1 MPDEEPNTELAL
13 QFAHVLRERWLREM
27 DSFRRTA
34 EALGLRPAEKDLE
47 LADRHR
53 AFPIDPITTTYW
65 TLYDARRYDKR
76 QEVSNDFPSVPL
88 AQDRLRQLPARL
100 KRRSQLRCGGST
112 ARHRA
117 VPRGGRAEEHADH
130 AHFRDARPG
139 GSCLGSSASGADDW
153 GEDSDAPGGRRAFW
167 LRAASGRGGARGRKR
182 QGHRPGHTWPYTG
195 QRVANRHRSLACE
208 GTVVRAD
215 GRHALLGRCRSAGPA
230 GRGCRGGI
238 G

>member
-34 EALGLRPAEKDLE
+34 EALGLRHAEKDLE

-76 QEVSNDFPSVPL
+76 QEVSNDFPSLPL
-88 AQDRLRQLPARL
+88 AEDRLRQPPARL

-117 VPRGGRAEEHADH
+117 VSGRGRAEEHAHH

-139 GSCLGSSASGADDW
+139 RPRLGSPPPGDGDRRAHPHAS
-153 GEDSDAPGGRRAFW
+153 GGRRA
-167 LRAASGRGGARGRKR
+167 LSVRAAGRRGTARDVKR
-182 QGHRPGHTWPYTG
+182 AG
-195 QRVANRHRSLACE
+195 QH
-208 GTVVRAD
+208 
-215 GRHALLGRCRSAGPA
+215 
-230 GRGCRGGI
+230 
-238 G
+238 